1 MLEVY
6 NDKLMMQ
13 SQDLRKDLANMTLTS
28 MDENSP
34 EISKHYSD
42 ARMSTGSNYSH

>member
-1 MLEVY
+1 MI
-6 NDKLMMQ
+6 
-13 SQDLRKDLANMTLTS
+13 NMTLTS

-42 ARMSTGSNYSH
+42 ARMSTDSNYSN